1 MHAPHPDIDRVLLT
15 AEAIAARVAEL
26 GAQVGRDLAGADG
39 QLVIV
44 PVMTGGF
51 IIVAD
56 LVRHLPQRR
65 VRIEVV
71 TVSSYGGTNMTSR
84 GSQLLGALPETL
96 VGKHVLV
103 VDDILDTGGT
113 LRLLQEEIL
122 RRGAASSRSCV

>member
-1 MHAPHPDIDRVLLT
+1 MHAPHPDIDRILLT

-56 LVRHLPQRR
+56 LVRHKA
-65 VRIEVV
+65 E
-71 TVSSYGGTNMTSR
+71 
-84 GSQLLGALPETL
+84 A
-96 VGKHVLV
+96 
-103 VDDILDTGGT
+103 
-113 LRLLQEEIL
+113 
-122 RRGAASSRSCV
+122 